1 MQNMTD
7 DISKKV
13 PGLKEAYHL
22 TKKQEAVLNF
32 IQDYTEKNGFSPSQ
46 AEIQHH
52 FGYKSPN
59 SVEGYLRALRKSG
72 VISSTPGKARN
83 ILINQVNPELKIERV
98 SIMGKVT
105 AGNPADAPENVDRSI
120 SFSQNAFDSH
130 VDYFLRVDG
139 YSMSDAGIFP
149 GDLIAVNKTEEA
161 KDGDIIIARI
171 NNDAATTK
179 RYHREGNIV
188 WLEPACGYM
197 ENIRIDLDKEK
208 CTIDGLFVG
217 LVRPN
222 ALNMKSRN

>member
-13 PGLKEAYHL
+13 PGLKDAYHL

-171 NNDAATTK
+171 NNDGE
-179 RYHREGNIV
+179 HQN
-188 WLEPACGYM
+188 
-197 ENIRIDLDKEK
+197 
-208 CTIDGLFVG
+208 
-217 LVRPN
+217 
-222 ALNMKSRN
+222 

>member
-1 MQNMTD
+1 
-7 DISKKV
+7 
-13 PGLKEAYHL
+13 
-22 TKKQEAVLNF
+22 
-32 IQDYTEKNGFSPSQ
+32 
-46 AEIQHH
+46 
-52 FGYKSPN
+52 
-59 SVEGYLRALRKSG
+59 
-72 VISSTPGKARN
+72 
-83 ILINQVNPELKIERV
+83 
-98 SIMGKVT
+98 MGKVT

-171 NNDAATTK
+171 NNDAATIK

-208 CTIDGLFVG
+208 FTIDGLFVG